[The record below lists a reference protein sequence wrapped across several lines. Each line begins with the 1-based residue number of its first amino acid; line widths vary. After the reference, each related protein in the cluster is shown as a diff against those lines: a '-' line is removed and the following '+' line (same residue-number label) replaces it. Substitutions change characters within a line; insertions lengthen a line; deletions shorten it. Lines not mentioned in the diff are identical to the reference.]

1 MGAVD
6 APQTRSSTKKKG
18 HGFHRPK
25 RRVGIRIDMTPMVDV
40 AFLLLIFFMSTS
52 QFDPPQ
58 KVPITLPDS
67 HSNLK
72 VPESDVMV
80 LAIDKESRL
89 YWQLGKNPQQETD
102 MASLEQLIIDQR
114 RRNPRTRVAIKADKA
129 SEYGVMEDVMAVM
142 QKTNTITFSLVTEL
156 VQSKK
161 SALH

>member
-1 MGAVD
+1 MSA
-6 APQTRSSTKKKG
+6 KKLK
-18 HGFHRPK
+18 
-25 RRVGIRIDMTPMVDV
+25 RVGVKIDMTPMVDV

-80 LAIDKESRL
+80 LGIDKESRL
-89 YWQLGKNPQQETD
+89 YWQLGKNAQQETD
-102 MASLEQLIIDQR
+102 IASLEQLLIDQR
-114 RRNPRTRVAIKADKA
+114 RRNPRLRVAIKADKE
-129 SEYGVMEDVMAVM
+129 SEYGVMEDVMAAM

-161 SALH
+161 SALR